1 MHKLWLLAST
11 VGKGLLQ
18 CVLIVALTF
27 LFCRTIP
34 GDAVDVL
41 GLEGGLTAEQAAAI
55 RQALKLDD
63 PWLVQFGDWLSA
75 ASRGDLGQS
84 LRFGR
89 SVSDMLL
96 NAIPVTLQLAGWAFV
111 LGLFLALGLSLWA
124 AARQSAFADSLVEG
138 LNAWSIAMPT
148 FCAGVIF
155 ILLFCIELHWLP
167 VIGSFVL
174 PAVIMG
180 LDSGGT
186 IVKPLRE
193 ELKES
198 AALPYVRT
206 AKAKGLQ
213 PQRSRLTPESRIDF
227 LGEPLPIEND
237 ARMRRWR
244 GCSISMIFQ
253 DPMSCLNPYLRVGT
267 QILEALKR
275 GSASDEDPHARVLEL
290 LEMVDLPEPKQT
302 AGKYP
307 YELSGGQQQR
317 IMIAMALANRPQ
329 LLIADEP
336 TSSLD
341 ACVQAEILK
350 LLERLQKAF
359 SLSML
364 FITHNMAAAR
374 FLAHRVY
381 VLQHGR
387 MAESGDTAAV
397 FAHPREA
404 YTAELIRAKENL
416 AALQPVAC
424 EAQNNASPVG
434 ELSNVSYAYPAAGFC
449 RRAQPTLKDISLRIY
464 PGETLGIL
472 GESGSGKSTI
482 AKLLAGLVQPSQGKV
497 SLFEEDISRT
507 RKMALA
513 LRKRCQIV
521 FQNPFGALNPRLT
534 VEAAL
539 REPLELMNLE
549 SHAQE
554 RIREAL
560 QSVSLPEDFL
570 ARYPH
575 ELSGGQR
582 QRVCIARGILS
593 HPDLLICDEIVS
605 ALDPTVQVQVLLT
618 LHRLQQERRFA
629 MFFIS
634 HDLDVVEHISTKIAV
649 VYRGS
654 IVEYGPAEAVMNRP
668 KHPYT
673 QKLIQANRMA
683 STRA

>member
-1 MHKLWLLAST
+1 MTANVLDISHLTLSIEHKT
-11 VGKGLLQ
+11 ILQ
-18 CVLIVALTF
+18 DIDLTIGAGETVAL
-27 LFCRTIP
+27 I
-34 GDAVDVL
+34 GES
-41 GLEGGLTAEQAAAI
+41 GSG
-55 RQALKLDD
+55 K
-63 PWLVQFGDWLSA
+63 S
-75 ASRGDLGQS
+75 
-84 LRFGR
+84 
-89 SVSDMLL
+89 
-96 NAIPVTLQLAGWAFV
+96 TLAQ
-111 LGLFLALGLSLWA
+111 
-124 AARQSAFADSLVEG
+124 
-138 LNAWSIAMPT
+138 
-148 FCAGVIF
+148 C
-155 ILLFCIELHWLP
+155 IL
-167 VIGSFVL
+167 
-174 PAVIMG
+174 
-180 LDSGGT
+180 
-186 IVKPLRE
+186 
-193 ELKES
+193 
-198 AALPYVRT
+198 
-206 AKAKGLQ
+206 GLQ
-213 PQRSRLTPESRIDF
+213 PQRSRLTPESRIDC

-290 LEMVDLPEPKQT
+290 LEMVDLP
-302 AGKYP
+302 
-307 YELSGGQQQR
+307 
-317 IMIAMALANRPQ
+317 Q

-364 FITHNMAAAR
+364 FITHNMAAER

-668 KHPYT
+668 QHPYT

>member
-290 LEMVDLPEPKQT
+290 LEMVDLPEPKQK